1 MVERER
7 KTFPKLRNYTM
18 PWKRYVDDTIAWIKP
33 KFIEKVTKELNNFHP
48 NIKFTHELQDE
59 NGKISFL
66 DVLINVYDT
75 DIETT
80 VYRKPT
86 SNDIYLHWDSFAP
99 NKWKTGTARTL
110 FQRAYMICSTE
121 VLLEK
126 EINHLYTVFT
136 TINGYPYWLIKK
148 VHNETKEK
156 YENTENIEST
166 TNENDNENKLRIML
180 PYQGKQGE
188 HLMKSMKN
196 VLKRVDERKK
206 LEIIYTGTK
215 LSSKFQIK
223 DSTDKI
229 HQHDLVYKVTCP
241 NKECNATYI
250 GETARRLN
258 ERFKDHQG
266 RDDDS
271 YVVKHTIE
279 KQHPEITLNDM
290 TILIKNNKT
299 WYKRKILESL
309 LIKKHKPNLNC
320 HNKSVPLK
328 LF

>member
-1 MVERER
+1 
-7 KTFPKLRNYTM
+7 
-18 PWKRYVDDTIAWIKP
+18 
-33 KFIEKVTKELNNFHP
+33 
-48 NIKFTHELQDE
+48 
-59 NGKISFL
+59 
-66 DVLINVYDT
+66 
-75 DIETT
+75 
-80 VYRKPT
+80 
-86 SNDIYLHWDSFAP
+86 
-99 NKWKTGTARTL
+99 
-110 FQRAYMICSTE
+110 MICSTE